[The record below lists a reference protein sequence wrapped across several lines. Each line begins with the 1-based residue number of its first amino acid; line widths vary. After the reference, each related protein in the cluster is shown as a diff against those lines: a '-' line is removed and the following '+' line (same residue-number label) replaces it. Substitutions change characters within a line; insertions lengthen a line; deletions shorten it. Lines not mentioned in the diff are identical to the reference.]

1 MNEFYTK
8 ETIEESYKELIN
20 FVGWINKQYGYY
32 PVIIGGWAVF
42 SYVKSMGSRD
52 IDIIF
57 PTRESTDRVL
67 LPYYMAAGYKS
78 SGMFA
83 KQFYKEIKTGKK
95 TERIYLDACSLAD
108 RNLLH
113 ENSEIEIPW
122 SLGMKHSKEWKI
134 GNVVAR
140 VPNIELLLIYK
151 VKALLDR
158 RYDLR
163 KTVLSAFQRSYIN
176 SKIWKDEQD
185 VLVLKK
191 CDMNEKFIED
201 LLKETGFKKYFE
213 RENKRI
219 K

>member
-8 ETIEESYKELIN
+8 EIIEESYKELIN
-20 FVGWINKQYGYY
+20 FVGWINKHYGYY

-67 LPYYMAAGYKS
+67 LPYYRAAGYKS
-78 SGMFA
+78 SGVFT

-95 TERIYLDACSLAD
+95 IERIYLDAYSLAD

-134 GNVVAR
+134 KNVVAR
-140 VPNIELLLIYK
+140 VPNIEVLLIYSQSTA
-151 VKALLDR
+151 V
-158 RYDLR
+158 
-163 KTVLSAFQRSYIN
+163 
-176 SKIWKDEQD
+176 
-185 VLVLKK
+185 
-191 CDMNEKFIED
+191 
-201 LLKETGFKKYFE
+201 
-213 RENKRI
+213 
-219 K
+219 